1 MPVDDPNDRSTWA
14 FPAMMPYRIYHYPV
28 PAMLQSVPPPAKDSW
43 PWPMTPGAE
52 RFGAETPGHHDGTH
66 IYVHVPFCPFRCSF
80 CPFYKQIDRSQI
92 DLYVEGVIREISC
105 YGALPEATRDSYSTV
120 YFGGGTPSQLSPE
133 QLGRIIGALRDNLRL
148 SPEVEITVEG
158 VCEEMLPDDY
168 LAKIK
173 AHGVTR
179 VAFGVQSVDPV
190 VRQAIGRGPE
200 SVEAYPKV
208 VELARSLGLYAN
220 VELMVGCPEQDEA
233 TALRDFTEVTS
244 WEPSSVDVASY
255 QMVPGTNL
263 FKTIVR
269 GQRTE
274 PAVGARLLRM
284 RQVATEFFRSAGYR
298 PGSCELFVREDTH
311 RYSPSA
317 THLVEN
323 GLNSYLA
330 FGPSAIGHLTGTAY
344 TNAPD
349 LASYLAALDDG
360 RLPIVRR
367 TRMSYA
373 GSVRRAVL
381 GGLGGLFVPDNF
393 LRGARYEKTFARWL
407 DQGLVERTDGGFLL
421 TERGLHWGSQM
432 QVAFLTVA
440 DKARLAPMLGS
451 ISDQNALFS
460 GDTVVGA
467 ELLEQI
473 GEGSTVRKA
482 GYRTALRVLGAL
494 PGVDKRGTNLI
505 GTKEDPVSEPA
516 RR

>member
-28 PAMLQSVPPPAKDSW
+28 PAMLSQVTPPPKDRW
-43 PWPMTPGAE
+43 PWPMTPGAR
-52 RFGAETPGHHDGTH
+52 RFGAETPGHHPGTH
-66 IYVHVPFCPFRCSF
+66 IYVHVPFCPFKCSF
-80 CPFYKQIDRSQI
+80 CPFYKQIDRSQL
-92 DLYVEGVIREISC
+92 DAYVAGVVREIGY
-105 YGALPEATRDSYSTV
+105 YGGLPEATRDAYSTV

-133 QLGRIIGALRDNLRL
+133 QLGRIIGALRDNFRL
-148 SPEVEITVEG
+148 ADDVEITVEG
-158 VCEEMLPDDY
+158 VCEEMLPNDY
-168 LAKIK
+168 LARIR

-200 SVEAYPKV
+200 SVDAYPKV
-208 VELARSLGLYAN
+208 VELAQSLGLYAN

-233 TALRDFTEVTS
+233 TALRDFAEVTS
-244 WEPSSVDVASY
+244 WKPSSVDVASY

-330 FGPSAIGHLTGTAY
+330 FGPSAIGHLAGTAY

-349 LASYLAALDDG
+349 LGQYLAALDAG
-360 RLPIVRR
+360 RLPVARR

-381 GGLGGLFVPDNF
+381 GGLGGLYVPDDF
-393 LRGARYEKTFARWL
+393 LPSQRYRRTFDRWL
-407 DQGLVERTDGGFLL
+407 DQGLVERAPAGYLL
-421 TERGLHWGSQM
+421 TDRGLHWGSQM

-451 ISDQNALFS
+451 IADQNALFS
-460 GDTVVGA
+460 GSTVVGA

-473 GEGSTVRKA
+473 GEGSAVKKA
-482 GYRTALRVLGAL
+482 GYRTALKVLGTL
-494 PGVDKRGTNLI
+494 PGVDKRGTSLI
-505 GTKEDPVSEPA
+505 GTKEASVSE
-516 RR
+516 